1 MCLARTVPISYCCP
15 FLHSPFGVQ
24 RSALSGPK
32 GLPERASASLMA
44 SDGVGWDGLT
54 KVSFN
59 FLHTLWIYRLCIYL
73 LVLVIKVVT
82 DILMGFKI

>member
-1 MCLARTVPISYCCP
+1 MLPVT
-15 FLHSPFGVQ
+15 LHSPFGVQ
-24 RSALSGPK
+24 RSRLKWPGGPNRARQREFDGMGWGGMGRLS
-32 GLPERASASLMA
+32 
-44 SDGVGWDGLT
+44 

-59 FLHTLWIYRLCIYL
+59 FLHTLWVYRLCIYL